1 MAPPAA
7 ASAARVHG
15 QPQAG
20 GHLSVTF
27 LGEDAGSAW
36 GPWGEPTID
45 AAAVALPCYT
55 RALSEE
61 PTIAGWMRVRVPA
74 RYQGGY
80 RASSF
85 LDGSALPRPLVDCV
99 VAALRTL
106 EAPEGLDGPARVAYV
121 TLY

>member
-1 MAPPAA
+1 MASGSP
-7 ASAARVHG
+7 H
-15 QPQAG
+15 AG

-27 LGEDAGSAW
+27 LGDDAGSAW
-36 GPWGEPTID
+36 GPWGEPTTD

-55 RALSEE
+55 RALSQE
-61 PTIAGWMRVRVPA
+61 PGIAGWMRVRVPS

-106 EAPEGLDGPARVAYV
+106 EAPEGLEGPARVAYV